1 MIEHLERKPVWKPVW
16 IMPPIRDNWMTR
28 RLGLFKDRK
37 CHQIFPV
44 KAGMDASKRKGV
56 DD

>member
-1 MIEHLERKPVWKPVW
+1 MIEHFERQPVWV
-16 IMPPIRDNWMTR
+16 MPPIRDNWMTR
-28 RLGLFKDRK
+28 WLGLFKDKK